1 MSKPA
6 DGPRSPKSGDTDF
19 ISIESMR
26 TGRTSFAHRY
36 AALAGIVWMSAALFS
51 VPSDS
56 RAQQKAKFEIK
67 SAAFQNNSSIPSRHT
82 CDGANL
88 SPALSWTD
96 PPEGTQSYAL
106 IMDDPDAPMGTFVH
120 WVLYNLPA
128 SARQLPEGVPRN
140 DDVQGGLQGVNDFPQ
155 TGYGGPCPPPGKP
168 HRYFFKLY
176 ALDTKLD
183 LRAGAR
189 KKDVEQAMK
198 GHVLA
203 EAQWVGRYK
212 R

>member
-1 MSKPA
+1 MLGRANRLKAANSRA
-6 DGPRSPKSGDTDF
+6 PRQT
-19 ISIESMR
+19 R
-26 TGRTSFAHRY
+26 GRGSARRHI
-36 AALAGIVWMSAALFS
+36 ALIGIVWMSATFLQVQS
-51 VPSDS
+51 ELW
-56 RAQQKAKFEIK
+56 AQHKAKFEIK
-67 SAAFQNNSSIPSRHT
+67 SAAFQNNASIPSRHT

-96 PPEGTQSYAL
+96 PPEGTESYAL
-106 IMDDPDAPMGTFVH
+106 IMDDPDAPVGTFVH

-140 DDVQGGLQGVNDFPQ
+140 DDVQGGPQGLNDFSQ
-155 TGYGGPCPPPGKP
+155 TGYGGPCPPRGKP

-183 LRAGAR
+183 LPAGAR

-203 EAQWVGRYK
+203 ESQWMGRYK

>member
-1 MSKPA
+1 MSGCA
-6 DGPRSPKSGDTDF
+6 TGL
-19 ISIESMR
+19 R
-26 TGRTSFAHRY
+26 TANCRAEARRYVALMGIAWVSALLLQAH
-36 AALAGIVWMSAALFS
+36 
-51 VPSDS
+51 SDL

-96 PPEGTQSYAL
+96 PPGGTQSYAF
-106 IMDDPDAPMGTFVH
+106 IMDDPDAPGGTFVH
-120 WVLYNLPA
+120 WVVYNLPA

-176 ALDTKLD
+176 ALDTKPD
-183 LRAGAR
+183 LPAGAR

-203 EAQWVGRYK
+203 ESQWMGRYK

>member
-1 MSKPA
+1 MSGRATGLKTPNCRAPDCIGTGSARRYIALVGTLSVSATLLLAHSDLWAQGKPT
-6 DGPRSPKSGDTDF
+6 K
-19 ISIESMR
+19 
-26 TGRTSFAHRY
+26 
-36 AALAGIVWMSAALFS
+36 L
-51 VPSDS
+51 
-56 RAQQKAKFEIK
+56 EIQ
-67 SAAFQNNSSIPSRHT
+67 SAAFQYNGFIPSRYA
-82 CDGANL
+82 CNGANL

-96 PPEGTQSYAL
+96 PPEGTESYAL
-106 IMDDPDAPMGTFVH
+106 IMDDPDAPVGTFVH

-176 ALDTKLD
+176 ALDTRLD
-183 LRAGAR
+183 LPARAR

-203 EAQWVGRYK
+203 EAQWMGRYQ